1 MALHG
6 VDAEVLQ
13 RFANE
18 CQIKPG
24 NNCLR
29 DLGDEV
35 GDMVREAAEAEGHV
49 FAFTCVLGPWI
60 IHFWD
65 INV

>member
-13 RFANE
+13 RSANE

-24 NNCLR
+24 NNGLR
-29 DLGDEV
+29 DLRDEV
-35 GDMVREAAEAEGHV
+35 GDMVREAAEADGRV

-60 IHFWD
+60 IHSWD
-65 INV
+65 IDM